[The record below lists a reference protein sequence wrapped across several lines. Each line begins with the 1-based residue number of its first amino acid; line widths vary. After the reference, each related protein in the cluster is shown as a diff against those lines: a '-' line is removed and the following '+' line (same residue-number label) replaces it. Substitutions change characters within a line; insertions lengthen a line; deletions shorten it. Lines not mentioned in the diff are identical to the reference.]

1 MTSTTFFK
9 NGLKPFSTVFLW
21 TLKNNIA
28 VITVYLSLIAFYS
41 IIDTLIGFASKTKE
55 SGAVS
60 MVSGTFELALIIGL
74 VICIRSFSY
83 LHSKRQTDMAGS
95 LPLSRRTLYFSR
107 LFSSFII
114 SAVPMILVNLF
125 VACFII
131 SDINFGAEGV
141 EVSGISF
148 NLFEYAFNTTVILFA
163 CICLFGLFSICCGKT
178 ADKIIS
184 FFAIN
189 LTTPISVTIL
199 MLLPSLL
206 LMGYHV
212 NLNADLILFLSPLF
226 AIFHFNVIYWI
237 VFCIVILAGSFFLI
251 KYRKAECAQS
261 HFAYNFP
268 MTAIKI
274 LISFSAGI
282 VTALLLLVIN
292 AVSDFGNDYVSFWI
306 GMIIGSLVAYTIIQL
321 IFARGFKGFLTG
333 LIPYGAMILCFA
345 VYFTSLS
352 FGFFGYESYIPKA
365 EDVKSVSFN
374 SDKEY
379 YVDGVNILK
388 HKSTDKNLIDKT
400 IKAHKVQIMNKN
412 EYNKEHMLKRIN
424 FSLFNNEWDN
434 IDGPD
439 NFNVTYTLK
448 NGSKVTRNYRPL
460 GGNYYDD
467 SKFYK
472 SPEYIENSMT
482 IFICD
487 SKYLVNAEVFDN
499 SYYDDENDEDDEEKF
514 SDVLKKT
521 DAIKLRDTVIKDYK
535 KHGLS
540 TIDNE
545 DDIEEDV
552 SDYHITFNYGK
563 KDKRSHMSYLSTEIP
578 VPKNYKETIKLLKEN
593 IK

>member
-55 SGAVS
+55 FGAVS

-74 VICIRSFSY
+74 IICIRSFSY

-148 NLFEYAFNTTVILFA
+148 NLFEYAFNTTVILLA

-189 LTTPISVTIL
+189 LTTPIAVIIL

-226 AIFHFNVIYWI
+226 AIFHFNAIYWI
-237 VFCIVILAGSFFLI
+237 LFCIVLLAGSFFLI

-292 AVSDFGNDYVSFWI
+292 AVSDSGNDYVSFWI
-306 GMIIGSLVAYTIIQL
+306 GMIIGSLVSYTIIQL
-321 IFARGFKGFLTG
+321 IFARGFKGFLKG
-333 LIPYGAMILCFA
+333 LIPYGAMILCFV

-388 HKSTDKNLIDKT
+388 HESTDKNLIDKT
-400 IKAHKVQIMNKN
+400 IKAHKVQIMNKD

-424 FSLFNNEWDN
+424 FSLFNNEEDN

-499 SYYDDENDEDDEEKF
+499 SYYDDENDEDDEENF
-514 SDVLKKT
+514 SNVLKKA
-521 DAIKLRDTVIKDYK
+521 DAIKLRDAVIKDYK
-535 KHGLS
+535 KHGIS

-593 IK
+593 IR